1 MQDFEQLGAFYLGH
15 RVLEETVLEGA
26 VREGETTR
34 EPILYD
40 AKDLTTHGLC
50 VGMTGSGKT
59 GLSVVVLE
67 EAALDGV
74 PAIAIDPKGDLGNL
88 LLTFPEL
95 GADDFAPWIDPAE
108 ATRHGRTP
116 EAHAEVVA
124 ARWREGLAAHGQDGA
139 RIGRFEG
146 AVERVLYTP
155 GSESGRPLNVLGRFA
170 PPAAGLDADARRE
183 AVSASASA
191 LCALLDVDPDP
202 LASSEHILLSTILS
216 RAWAEGRELELAD
229 LVRAVLSPPFDRVG
243 ALPLDDFCS
252 PATRKKLAMKLNHLL
267 ASPGFAP
274 WLAGEELDV
283 AKLLWSPE
291 GKPRLSIL
299 SIAHLSERER
309 MFFVTLLLQKVIAWM
324 RAQPG
329 TSSLRALLFM
339 DEVFGFFPPVAE
351 PPSKRPMLTL
361 LKQARAYGLG
371 VLLSTQNPVDLD
383 YKGLSNCGTWWLG
396 RLSTERDVDRV
407 MEGLAGAA
415 QASGAAFDPD
425 DARATLAGL
434 SSRRFWMRNVHDDAP
449 VVFETRWAMSYLR
462 GPMTRAQLASL
473 TDAPAPPVVQAP
485 APAAPAQGAAERP
498 ALSGVRE
505 VFRVPLAGRDA
516 LEWRPAALAAVQL
529 HFAHRHSG
537 LDLWLAPSVLA
548 PLAASA
554 RDTWA
559 GSELLQPA
567 KLSLREEPPEDGR
580 WVAPPR
586 HLTKKGGLKALEKA
600 LKTYLA
606 KSQQVP
612 VYRAPERRM
621 WSEPGEPR
629 ADFAARL
636 TLLAREDRDRELGA
650 LREKHG
656 KAIQRLQARVERAE
670 SKRDREEA
678 QYDARK
684 MDTAVSVGASVI
696 GALFGRSV
704 LGRATTA
711 ARGASRAARE
721 RGDVQ
726 RAEEDLRELERE
738 LRALEAEAKDELE
751 ALRAMPV
758 APPAIEERLI
768 RPRKSDLTVDS
779 LALCWLPYRISD
791 GGEATPGW

>member
-1 MQDFEQLGAFYLGH
+1 MQDFEQLGALYLGR
-15 RVLEETVLEGA
+15 RVRGDA
-26 VREGETTR
+26 ATR

-59 GLSVVVLE
+59 GLSVVILE
-67 EAALDGV
+67 EAALDGI

-95 GADDFAPWIDPAE
+95 APRDFAPWIDPAE
-108 ATRHGRTP
+108 ATRAGRTP
-116 EAHAEVVA
+116 EAHAEAVA
-124 ARWREGLAAHGQDGA
+124 TRWREGLASHGQDGA
-139 RIGRFEG
+139 RIRRLEG
-146 AVERVLYTP
+146 SVERAIYTP
-155 GSESGRPLNVLGRFA
+155 GSATGRPLNVLGRFA
-170 PPAAGLDADARRE
+170 PPKASLDADARRE
-183 AVSASASA
+183 ATIGSASA
-191 LCALLDVDPDP
+191 LCALLDVDADP
-202 LASSEHILLSTILS
+202 LASSEHILLSTLLE
-216 RAWAEGRELELAD
+216 RAWAEGRELTLAD
-229 LVRAVLSPPFDRVG
+229 LVRQVLDPPFDRVG
-243 ALPLDDFCS
+243 ALPLDDFCP
-252 PATRKKLAMKLNHLL
+252 PAERRKLAMKINHLL

-274 WLAGEELDV
+274 WLAGEDLDV
-283 AKLLWSPE
+283 PSLLWSPE

-309 MFFVTLLLQKVIAWM
+309 MFFVTLLLEKVLAWI
-324 RAQPG
+324 RTQPG

-407 MEGLAGAA
+407 MEGLAGASA
-415 QASGAAFDPD
+415 ASGAAFDPD
-425 DARATLAGL
+425 AARATLAGL

-462 GPMTRAQLASL
+462 GPLTRAQVASL
-473 TDAPAPPVVQAP
+473 TAPPDAPDDAPAPATAP
-485 APAAPAQGAAERP
+485 QPTGAARERP
-498 ALSGVRE
+498 ALGDLPER
-505 VFRVPLAGRDA
+505 FATPLTGTGPIT
-516 LEWRPAALAAVQL
+516 WRPAALAAVQL
-529 HFAHRHSG
+529 HYAHRHSG

-548 PLAASA
+548 PLAESA
-554 RDTWA
+554 RATWTSA
-559 GSELLQPA
+559 ELLSPTA
-567 KLSLREEPPEDGR
+567 LTVTDAPPEEGE
-580 WVAPPR
+580 WAPVPR
-586 HLTKKGGLKALEKA
+586 FVTKKGGWKALEKA
-600 LKTYLA
+600 LKTHLG
-606 KSQQVP
+606 KSEAVP
-612 VYRAPERRM
+612 VYRAPERKI
-621 WSEPGEPR
+621 WSEPGETR
-629 ADFAARL
+629 AELAARL
-636 TLLAREDRDRELGA
+636 TALAREDRDRELEA
-650 LREKHG
+650 LRDKHG
-656 KAIQRLQARVERAE
+656 KALRKLQQRIDRAE
-670 SKRDREEA
+670 AKRDREKA

-704 LGRATTA
+704 IGRATTA

-721 RGDVQ
+721 RDDVR

-738 LRALEAEAKDELE
+738 LAQLEADAKDELE

-758 APPAIEERLI
+758 APPEIEERSI
-768 RPRKSDLTVDS
+768 RPRKSDLAVDS
-779 LALCWLPYRISD
+779 LALCWLPYR
-791 GGEATPGW
+791 GGEPAWR